1 MPSFLEECPTR
12 WLLGRD
18 RRPSSLQGLGTG
30 TRMGRCCLVPK
41 AWLCKPSFCLVC
53 AVEWLVLIETHT
65 QAGIIAMSSCR
76 SRVWGKAPCQSPDL
90 VSVLSG
96 SILAAQRSDNGSYVC
111 KLNISGTEVVS
122 DPILVQLEGELEE
135 G

>member
-1 MPSFLEECPTR
+1 M
-12 WLLGRD
+12 
-18 RRPSSLQGLGTG
+18 
-30 TRMGRCCLVPK
+30 
-41 AWLCKPSFCLVC
+41 
-53 AVEWLVLIETHT
+53 
-65 QAGIIAMSSCR
+65 
-76 SRVWGKAPCQSPDL
+76 WGKAPCQSPDL

>member
-1 MPSFLEECPTR
+1 M
-12 WLLGRD
+12 GGQG
-18 RRPSSLQGLGTG
+18 SLQGLGTG
-30 TRMGRCCLVPK
+30 TRMGKRSLVPK
-41 AWLCKPSFCLVC
+41 AWLCKPSFCSVC
-53 AVEWLVLIETHT
+53 AVGWLVLIETHP
-65 QAGIIAMSSCR
+65 QAGTVAVSPCGSCVR
-76 SRVWGKAPCQSPDL
+76 GKAPCQSPDV

-122 DPILVQLEGELEE
+122 DPISVQLEGELEE

>member
-1 MPSFLEECPTR
+1 
-12 WLLGRD
+12 
-18 RRPSSLQGLGTG
+18 
-30 TRMGRCCLVPK
+30 MGRRSLAPK

-53 AVEWLVLIETHT
+53 AVEWLVLIEAHP
-65 QAGIIAMSSCR
+65 QAGSIAMSSCGSYVR
-76 SRVWGKAPCQSPDL
+76 GKAPCQSPDM

-122 DPILVQLEGELEE
+122 DPISVQLEGELEK